1 MKIMYS
7 LLIAFIVF
15 NSNAQMHEFE
25 KPDYVLIEK
34 NVKDKNSPY
43 HFKKLYDRYIKA
55 DSTMTLEEKRHL
67 YYGYS
72 FQKEYAPY
80 DRSDAQKEL
89 NQILMKD
96 ELTNA
101 DYEKILVHSAAILQ
115 QYPFSVRMKEYRIF
129 SYKELG
135 KYNEAEKETVQ
146 ATIILDAILS
156 SGDGTSKAKSFYV
169 INTLNEYELISILG
183 FEFAGE
189 QRLIDQQYDYLTLN
203 DNSYN
208 LEGLYFDVSRSLS
221 TLKF

>member
-7 LLIAFIVF
+7 LLIVFIFF
-15 NSNAQMHEFE
+15 NNYAQTHEFE
-25 KPDYVLIEK
+25 KPYYVLIEK
-34 NVKDKNSPY
+34 NVKDKSSPY
-43 HFKKLYDRYIKA
+43 HYTKLYDRFVKA
-55 DSTMTLEEKRHL
+55 DSTMTLDEKRHL

-72 FQKEYAPY
+72 FQQEYAPY

-101 DYEKILVHSAAILQ
+101 DYEKILVHSAIILK

-135 KYNEAEKETVQ
+135 NYKEAEHETIQ

-156 SGDGTSKAKSFYV
+156 TGDGTTKENSFYV

-183 FEFAGE
+183 FEFGGE

-203 DNSYN
+203 ENSYN
-208 LEGLYFDVSRSLS
+208 LKGLYFEVSRSLS